1 MGKLNRIGFAVG
13 AVCIAAL
20 ELIAVGSWK
29 GWWQP
34 QLDAKRFVDQIE
46 AAASAAQPQASLRTV
61 PAVAAQP
68 PVAQAAAKATVAA
81 PPSRPE
87 DAYYDHL
94 RGNIRWVQSG
104 LASLPTPDL
113 RSRMLLAKS
122 AARQAGLHEV
132 GLGYQDVYGIIAA
145 ETSWVPRT
153 GYGRDGTPSLG
164 VAQFEPATARALGLR
179 NPNDLVEAVHVAAVH
194 MKEAALWSAARVARL
209 KKLDEDERA
218 AKLREGVSIYYNLS
232 SRGRSAWNG
241 TNTGRL
247 PHETRRH
254 IMNTRAGAQ
263 QAVLLEAQ
271 LRAMAYNQG
280 RGQTVAARTMGGRS

>member
-1 MGKLNRIGFAVG
+1 MGKLSRFGFAVG
-13 AVCIAAL
+13 AIGIAAL
-20 ELIAVGSWK
+20 ELVAVGGWK

-34 QLDAKRFVDQIE
+34 QLDAKRFVHQIE
-46 AAASAAQPQASLRTV
+46 AAAITAQAPTLPTATANAQPGAMQA
-61 PAVAAQP
+61 P
-68 PVAQAAAKATVAA
+68 ATVAPA
-81 PPSRPE
+81 LPPPRPE

-122 AARQAGLHEV
+122 AARQAGLNEV
-132 GLGYQDVYGIIAA
+132 GLGFQDVYGIIAA

-179 NPNDLVEAVHVAAVH
+179 NPHDLVEAVHVAAVH

-218 AKLREGVSIYYNLS
+218 ARLREGVSIYYNLS

-241 TNTGRL
+241 ANTGKL

-254 IMNTRAGAQ
+254 IMNARAGAQ

-280 RGQTVAARTMGGRS
+280 QGQTVAVRTASGRS

>member
-1 MGKLNRIGFAVG
+1 MGKLSRIGFAVG
-13 AVCIAAL
+13 AVSIAAL

-34 QLDAKRFVDQIE
+34 QLDAKRFVDRIE
-46 AAASAAQPQASLRTV
+46 AAATPSQAQPLVALPT
-61 PAVAAQP
+61 AVQQP
-68 PVAQAAAKATVAA
+68 VMQAAARAAA
-81 PPSRPE
+81 PVPPPRPE
-87 DAYYDHL
+87 DAYYEHL
-94 RGNIRWVQSG
+94 RKNIRWVQSG

-179 NPNDLVEAVHVAAVH
+179 NPHDLVEAVHVAAVH
-194 MKEAALWSAARVARL
+194 MKEAALWSAVRVARL
-209 KKLDEDERA
+209 KRLDEDERA

-241 TNTGRL
+241 NNTGRL

-263 QAVLLEAQ
+263 QAMLLEAQ

-280 RGQTVAARTMGGRS
+280 QGQTVAVRTVAGRS